1 MTPPKSHHNRKTTPA
16 TTASWSRRT
25 DEEQRGSSTTI
36 NVGDTYPKSNND
48 TSTASSDTYPKRN
61 NDTTSTA
68 SSSATSNY
76 FAGNP
81 SPWLGSSS
89 NTSMMNAAATSSSP
103 TSASPCLSRKP
114 LLLTTQKHGS
124 DGNRLEGHHLPPSN
138 WQQHEYTDQ
147 QQEDLLGVAKH
158 HHHQLQEQEEA
169 ERTNYGTTTGPAGS
183 STGALLL
190 QRNEVDL
197 EHQKRI
203 QGFPSLDAGIPKAH
217 HAIDVMNSSDGD
229 SNSTKNLQL
238 LPHKPSYP
246 YDSQSLSNISQ
257 SPRDI
262 EKTSKEQAKEAI
274 IEKMNAFFESKYNTQ
289 VSHKFPQKLFY
300 IVDSGQYS
308 HLIRWNDDGDAF
320 QIKNVDSF
328 VKGVLLQLFRQT
340 KFESFHRKLN
350 RWRFSKVR
358 RQRHTWRHPFFQ
370 KGRLDLCTRIKEG
383 SAWSSSALI
392 KSNIKDDHI
401 NMKQEMFRNQ
411 QDQGALGIMNQSAHR
426 TGVMI
431 DRSNPTHL
439 HGQPS
444 SILPVANA
452 FMPYSSASGAP
463 SQQVS
468 GNAYIPSSALNQ
480 HISNQPVLLSNTIQ
494 NNMQYNNNQSQ
505 PAINQWNFHQPT
517 SFTDQSYIGANQ
529 ERRNLT
535 STSNL
540 GTTDYVAIPVQ
551 ALMGNMPIGLL
562 QNATGRIQE
571 VHNVPFEVSGRQQ
584 SDMGLTAQNVDIQKE
599 WEELPQEQGLNNR
612 YNADGNFYM
621 NHSTTTTAYPT
632 QRDDNDN
639 KIRSDQQAE
648 K

>member
-1 MTPPKSHHNRKTTPA
+1 MTPPKSHQHNRKTTPA

-25 DEEQRGSSTTI
+25 DEEQRGSLNTTI

-48 TSTASSDTYPKRN
+48 TSTASDTYPKKRN
-61 NDTTSTA
+61 IDSSTTSSA
-68 SSSATSNY
+68 SSSTNHFANPAT
-76 FAGNP
+76 
-81 SPWLGSSS
+81 WLGSSS
-89 NTSMMNAAATSSSP
+89 NTSMINA
-103 TSASPCLSRKP
+103 
-114 LLLTTQKHGS
+114 TTAS
-124 DGNRLEGHHLPPSN
+124 DGNWQEGHHLPSSN
-138 WQQHEYTDQ
+138 WQHEYTDQ
-147 QQEDLLGVAKH
+147 QQEDLPGVAK
-158 HHHQLQEQEEA
+158 HHHQLQEQEA
-169 ERTNYGTTTGPAGS
+169 ERTNYDTTTGPGS

-217 HAIDVMNSSDGD
+217 HAIDVMNSSDRD
-229 SNSTKNLQL
+229 ANSTKNLQL
-238 LPHKPSYP
+238 LPDKPSHP
-246 YDSQSLSNISQ
+246 YDSQSISNVSE

-262 EKTSKEQAKEAI
+262 EKTLKEQAKEAI
-274 IEKMNAFFESKYNTQ
+274 IEKMNAYFESKYNAQ
-289 VSHKFPQKLFY
+289 VAHKFPQKLFY

-308 HLIRWNDDGDAF
+308 HLIQWNDDGDAF
-320 QIKNVDSF
+320 QIKNVDAF

-401 NMKQEMFRNQ
+401 NMKQEMFKNQ
-411 QDQGALGIMNQSAHR
+411 QDQGDIGIMNQ
-426 TGVMI
+426 TTQLPGIMM

-439 HGQPS
+439 NDHPS
-444 SILPVANA
+444 SSTLPVANG
-452 FMPYSSASGAP
+452 FMPYSASGAP

-494 NNMQYNNNQSQ
+494 NNIQYTNNQSQ

-517 SFTDQSYIGANQ
+517 SFTNQTYIGANQ
-529 ERRNLT
+529 ERHNLT

-571 VHNVPFEVSGRQQ
+571 VHNFPFEVSGRQQ
-584 SDMGLTAQNVDIQKE
+584 SDMGLTPHNVDIQKE

-612 YNADGNFYM
+612 YNADGNFYI

-632 QRDDNDN
+632 QRDDNDD